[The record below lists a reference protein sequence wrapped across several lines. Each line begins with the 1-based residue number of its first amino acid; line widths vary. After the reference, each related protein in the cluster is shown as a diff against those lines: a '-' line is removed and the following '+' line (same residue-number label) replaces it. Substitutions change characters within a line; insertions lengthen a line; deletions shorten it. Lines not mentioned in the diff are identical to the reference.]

1 MRVLTV
7 NNQNKNLSFGT
18 KVIIKRPTRQLL
30 QTFPKE
36 VKDNIY
42 AQRRAL
48 MLNGVDDVLTISHD
62 NNDIGYK
69 GQPFLRGW
77 VNFVCDNVKYR
88 TIQNFDGRD
97 FIYDTVYNWDC
108 APNPRIANLN
118 NIYINAKYAAVPVN
132 KQ

>member
-7 NNQNKNLSFGT
+7 NNQNKNLGFGT
-18 KVIIKRPTRQLL
+18 KVVIKRPTRQLL
-30 QTFPKE
+30 QNFPKE
-36 VKDNIY
+36 VRDNIY
-42 AQRRAL
+42 AQRRVL
-48 MLNGVDDVLTISHD
+48 MQNGVDDVLTISHD
-62 NNDIGYK
+62 NNYIGCK

-77 VNFVCDNVKYR
+77 VNFVWNGVKFE
-88 TIQNFDGRD
+88 TVQNFDGRD
-97 FIYDTVYNWDC
+97 FIYDTIYNWDC